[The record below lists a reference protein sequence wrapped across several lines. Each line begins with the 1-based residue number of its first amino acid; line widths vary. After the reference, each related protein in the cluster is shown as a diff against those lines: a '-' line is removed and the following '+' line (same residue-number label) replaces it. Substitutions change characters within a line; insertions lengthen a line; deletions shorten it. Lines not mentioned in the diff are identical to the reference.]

1 MSRKEH
7 KKVKGDS
14 IGEYDEDNESN
25 LKVLFMEL
33 EKRLMESIKSSE
45 NQVKDHV
52 DTKCI
57 EITKKIDQN
66 KIAIDKISQVA
77 NEALTIA
84 RENEKA
90 LSNLTDNF
98 SKLENE
104 NSELKKQISELN
116 ILTSMQAIN
125 IKVIQTRLEDQTNRS
140 SRKSLVIRGVPENGE
155 KNWDDTRV
163 TIVTAL
169 AKWTKLEYNNIDG
182 MIERVHRG
190 RPNDKKAG
198 KRDIFAGFH
207 NWNDSET
214 IKNEFRKHG

>member
-1 MSRKEH
+1 
-7 KKVKGDS
+7 
-14 IGEYDEDNESN
+14 
-25 LKVLFMEL
+25 
-33 EKRLMESIKSSE
+33 MESIKSSE

-207 NWNDSET
+207 DWNDSET